1 MWLARVGILVTRR
14 CNLVAN
20 WRTRVIHQPNGAKWL
35 SSKMRMRIPQKGK
48 LKRLRHLG
56 VSTRH
61 CLASVCAAKIQQT
74 PFLANTLSTLTSLN
88 GTWYKYCVVMTT
100 VDQGMEST

>member
-1 MWLARVGILVTRR
+1 M
-14 CNLVAN
+14 
-20 WRTRVIHQPNGAKWL
+20 
-35 SSKMRMRIPQKGK
+35 
-48 LKRLRHLG
+48 G

-88 GTWYKYCVVMTT
+88 GTWYKYCIVMTT
-100 VDQGMEST
+100 VDQGMGALERQRRKKTISQYMDHLHDGN